1 MPPLFAVSPPQRL
14 QKRRRRITLG
24 FINFMLF
31 NLLNASCMPAF
42 PPPGKLT
49 PLKLDEPK
57 DAALTFVR
65 AIGSGDPE
73 TAKAASIGTNQDKH
87 WVIATANMV
96 NGLRA
101 FDTAMLDHF
110 GPPAASIHMSIL
122 NGLNSLTVDP
132 EDAVNNAVVKFSADQ
147 PTAVLIGVSPIFA
160 SHMFYASRV
169 RKDAQGWKVDLP
181 AILAAD
187 PQFKA
192 KNDSPDLDR
201 LAEIGDAMRGLAKD
215 IKAGKYATVEEA
227 ETAASQI
234 SPE

>member
-1 MPPLFAVSPPQRL
+1 MRFLHAIARTLRL
-14 QKRRRRITLG
+14 EKTLARITLG
-24 FINFMLF
+24 LIGTVIFT
-31 NLLNASCMPAF
+31 ASCMPGF
-42 PPPGKLT
+42 PAAGKLT

-65 AIGSGDPE
+65 AIGEGDPE
-73 TAKAASIGTNQDKH
+73 TARAASLGSDRDKR
-87 WVIATANMV
+87 WVLATANMV

-101 FDTAMLDHF
+101 FDAAMLDHF
-110 GPPAASIHMSIL
+110 GPAAASVHMSII
-122 NGLNSLTVDP
+122 NGLNALTVDP
-132 EDAVNNAVVKFSADQ
+132 EDAVENAIVKPHADA
-147 PTAVLIGVSPIFA
+147 PTADLVAVSKIYA
-160 SHMFYASRV
+160 LHMFYASRL

-201 LAEIGDAMRGLAKD
+201 LVDIGNAMRSLAKD
-215 IKAGKYATVEEA
+215 IRAGKYATIDAA

-234 SPE
+234 SPQD